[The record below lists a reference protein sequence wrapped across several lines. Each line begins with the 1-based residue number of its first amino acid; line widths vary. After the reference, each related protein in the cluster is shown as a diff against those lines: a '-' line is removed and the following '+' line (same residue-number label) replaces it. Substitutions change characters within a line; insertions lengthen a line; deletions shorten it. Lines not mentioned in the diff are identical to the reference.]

1 MSYQEELDRL
11 QSIITSDNSTEA
23 QRIAARQAKDKL
35 IDNSIDE
42 AFARFEARTEAF
54 NALIS
59 RLGAVIDNI
68 AANQLTGVIDTLD
81 NVVSDV
87 QKAAE
92 GQG

>member
-1 MSYQEELDRL
+1 MSYQEELDRI

-23 QRIAARQAKDKL
+23 QRNAARQARDKL
-35 IDNSIDE
+35 IENSIDE
-42 AFARFEARTEAF
+42 AFARFEDRTEAF

-81 NVVSDV
+81 DVVSDV
-87 QKAAE
+87 HRAAE